1 MRPHELILLLAATTL
16 NAGAQVTSLHG
27 IVADGS
33 GAPIPGVRLQL
44 SPDRGGALF
53 AETGIAGDYQFL
65 GLRPGRHK
73 LAARR
78 VGFAVFQLDVELT
91 QGEARQLTI
100 TLEPAT
106 LTQELLVS
114 GSFVAGTPEVV
125 SRTPGSVDVIGRGT
139 LEAARVNGFEEALRK
154 ATGVYARPEE
164 GFSLRPNIGIRG
176 LNPTRSQKVLLL
188 EDGVPL
194 AYAPYGDNA
203 SYYHPPVDRFD
214 SIEVVKGSGQIA
226 YGPQTV
232 GGVVNYVTP
241 APPDKP
247 SGMISLT
254 GGNRDYL
261 NAHAR
266 WGGAWNGTS
275 LLLDGV
281 RKQGE
286 GARDNVRSGLNDFNA
301 KVLTT
306 LGARQALSMKANVYG
321 EDSRVTYSGL
331 RLAEWLEAPR
341 QNPFRNDS
349 FEGRRIGASATHSA
363 TLTPALLLTT
373 NVYGA
378 LFDRD
383 WWRQSSNSSQRPN
396 DSADPAC
403 GGMANLHTT
412 CGNEGRLRSY
422 STWGVEPRLRWSTT
436 IFGRRSEVDAGVRA
450 HFEVQDRLQ
459 MNGNAPRAR
468 TGVVVEDNERKNQA
482 YSGFLQTRIELGR
495 FQVTPGVRL
504 EQVRYQRTNRLAN
517 AGAGVTGET
526 SLFQAIP
533 GVGLTWNPNQSI
545 TFFTGI
551 HRGFAPPRTEDI
563 ISNAGGFVELDPEL
577 SWNYEAGVRARVW
590 RGTTLESTY
599 FRMDYSNQIIPASL
613 AGGVGAV
620 LTSAGETLHQ
630 GMELTGR
637 HEMRNVL
644 GAGNSLWLRAGWT
657 WIPTA
662 RFEGVRY
669 SNVAGFGN
677 TLVTGNRLPYA
688 SESLMNASVGFVHRR
703 GVNLMAEMVQTSKQY
718 GDDLNTINST
728 PDGQRGAIP
737 GNVIWNAT
745 LNVPLEGLRTT
756 AFLTVKNLTDRLVLV
771 DRTRGMLPGA
781 PRLLQAGFRWDF

>member
-1 MRPHELILLLAATTL
+1 MRLHRLLPLLFLAAL
-16 NAGAQVTSLHG
+16 PAAAQMASVRG
-27 IVADGS
+27 IVIDGS
-33 GAPIPGVRLQL
+33 GAPVPAAKVQL
-44 SPDRGGALF
+44 ERDGAMKAA
-53 AETGIAGDYQFL
+53 AETGIAGDFHFL
-65 GLRPGRHK
+65 ELPAGRQI
-73 LAARR
+73 LVARR
-78 VGFAVFQLDVELT
+78 AGFAPYRREVNLKPGESLEL
-91 QGEARQLTI
+91 RL
-100 TLEPAT
+100 TLEPAA
-106 LTQELLVS
+106 LAQELLVS
-114 GSFVAGTPEVV
+114 GSFIAGTPEVV
-125 SRTPGSVDVIGRGT
+125 SRTPGSVDVIGGAV
-139 LEAARVNGFEEALRK
+139 LESARVVGFEEALRK

-203 SYYHPPVDRFD
+203 SYYHPPVDRFE

-241 APPDKP
+241 PPPDKP
-247 SGMISLT
+247 AGSIGLT

-266 WGGAWNGTS
+266 WGGTWKRTS

-286 GARDNVRSGLNDFNA
+286 GARDNVRSGLNDFNV
-301 KVLTT
+301 KVLTAI
-306 LGARQALSMKANVYG
+306 GARQALSLKTNVYT

-349 FEGRRIGASATHSA
+349 FEGRRFGASATHSV
-363 TLTPALLLTT
+363 TLAPSALLTT
-373 NVYGA
+373 NAYGA
-378 LFDRD
+378 LFNRD
-383 WWRQSSNSSQRPN
+383 WWRQSSNSGQRPN
-396 DSADPAC
+396 DAADPAC

-422 STWGVEPRLRWSTT
+422 SSWGVEPRIRWSTRL
-436 IFGRRSEVDAGVRA
+436 FGLRSEVDAGVRA
-450 HFEVQDRLQ
+450 HYELQDRLQ
-459 MNGNAPRAR
+459 MNGNTPLAR
-468 TGVVVEDNERKNQA
+468 TGVVVENNERRNQA
-482 YSGFLQTRIELGR
+482 YSGFMQARIEMGR

-504 EQVRYQRTNRLAN
+504 EHVRYQRTNRLAN
-517 AGAGVTGET
+517 SGVGVTGDT
-526 SLFQAIP
+526 TLTQAIP
-533 GVGLTWNPNQSI
+533 GIGLTWNPNQSI
-545 TFFTGI
+545 TLFTGI

-563 ISNAGGFVELDPEL
+563 ISNAGGFIELDPEL
-577 SWNYEAGVRARVW
+577 SWNYEAGIRARV
-590 RGTTLESTY
+590 RRNTTLEATY
-599 FRMDYSNQIIPASL
+599 FSMDYSNQIIPASL

-630 GMELTGR
+630 GLEMTGR
-637 HEMRNVL
+637 HEVRDVL
-644 GAGNSLWLRAGWT
+644 GTGNTLWLRAAWT

-662 RFEGVRY
+662 RFESVRY
-669 SNVAGFGN
+669 SNVSGFGN
-677 TLVTGNRLPYA
+677 VLVTGNRLPYA
-688 SESLMNASVGFVHRR
+688 SESLLNASAGFVHRR
-703 GVNLMAEMVQTSKQY
+703 GVNAMIEMAQTSGQF
-718 GDDLNTINST
+718 GDDLNTVNST
-728 PDGQRGAIP
+728 PDGQRGVIP

-756 AFLTVKNLTDRLVLV
+756 AFFTVKNLTDRLILV
-771 DRTRGMLPGA
+771 DRSRGMLPGA
-781 PRLLQAGFRWDF
+781 PRLLQAGLRWDF